1 VRTMCVR
8 SRAHEQSWVLEPLV
22 DAGLTADDI
31 GALLVRLVFDD
42 LVHADRTTHA
52 DAMAPVRDRSARV
65 RAAWAE
71 TLDRMIGGRPQGSR
85 LRG

>member
-1 VRTMCVR
+1 MRTTCVR
-8 SRAHEQSWVLEPLV
+8 SRAHQQSWVLQPLV
-22 DAGLTADDI
+22 DAGLTADEI

-42 LVHADRTTHA
+42 VVHADRTTPA

-71 TLDRMIGGRPQGSR
+71 TLDRMISGGPQGSR